1 MESARCHSDVSEGT
15 RVLFFFSSSL
25 FFFHTRTHAC
35 ACERA
40 MDEDNSRVLGA
51 GSSSGPQRHFTL
63 SALPYVAAYCVVLV
77 VHTVDLFV
85 PQRRSRRA
93 LDAEQCAAVNDTTA
107 PSSGRRSTRRSTT
120 VSQVYGRWSD
130 HDRHACTGCTCT
142 SLSSFSCRCCTCCC
156 CGTMGN
162 TTSSSSGSE
171 EEGNGRAARNGA
183 LGVRASGLFRLLVPA
198 FFVTRIAWWLLASA
212 GAAPYE
218 GVARVLNRLAFTFFV
233 VLFGVL
239 ALLLGDALAIAIRD
253 PAATRFAPLAL
264 TGTLELGFLKR
275 RTRVVYLL
283 AVGVLCATV
292 LALAVADVA
301 AGVSTSSWPYLA
313 STLLMAAMCLALAAA
328 FLVLGALLVRHLRNA
343 AVSRAVLAKV
353 ALYCAAMA
361 LCFLSRAFFLSYR
374 ILFHAAPRCF
384 PPWLYNTGSYCVPEL
399 GPVLLFLWIGHQR
412 LSAPESDAWQ
422 SISRSVSSRRYL
434 LSDSHPV
441 YADSALHHHR
451 NSTAPAATA
460 VEAVEKE
467 PATTATATTHHHH
480 QTSRHHGMEQY
491 DNVYF
496 SDSDPDDD
504 DA

>member
-1 MESARCHSDVSEGT
+1 
-15 RVLFFFSSSL
+15 
-25 FFFHTRTHAC
+25 
-35 ACERA
+35 
-40 MDEDNSRVLGA
+40 MDEEYSSGVLGT
-51 GSSSGPQRHFTL
+51 GSSSAPHRHFTL

-85 PQRRSRRA
+85 PSSRSRRV
-93 LDAEQCAAVNDTTA
+93 LDAEHSASVNDVTAAATTSGA
-107 PSSGRRSTRRSTT
+107 SGRRGTRRSTT

-130 HDRHACTGCTCT
+130 RDRDCACPAPCCA
-142 SLSSFSCRCCTCCC
+142 SCCASCCC
-156 CGTMGN
+156 
-162 TTSSSSGSE
+162 SGS
-171 EEGNGRAARNGA
+171 GPRRGGAGNGA

-198 FFVTRIAWWLLASA
+198 FFATRIAWWLLASA

-239 ALLLGDALAIAIRD
+239 ALLLGDALAIAVRD

-264 TGTLELGFLKR
+264 TGALELGFLKR
-275 RTRVVYLL
+275 RTRVVYL
-283 AVGVLCATV
+283 AGVGVLCAAV

-301 AGVSTSSWPYLA
+301 TGVSTTSAPYLA

-328 FLVLGALLVRHLRNA
+328 FLGLGALLVRHLRNA

-353 ALYCAAMA
+353 ALYCAAVA

-374 ILFHAAPRCF
+374 ILAHAAPRCF

-422 SISRSVSSRRYL
+422 SISRSVSAASASSRRYL
-434 LSDSHPV
+434 LADAHHHPL
-441 YADSALHHHR
+441 YADPVSCHD
-451 NSTAPAATA
+451 
-460 VEAVEKE
+460 
-467 PATTATATTHHHH
+467 TTATAPSAAGATTAKPV
-480 QTSRHHGMEQY
+480 RDDMEQY

-496 SDSDPDDD
+496 SDSDPDD
-504 DA
+504 A